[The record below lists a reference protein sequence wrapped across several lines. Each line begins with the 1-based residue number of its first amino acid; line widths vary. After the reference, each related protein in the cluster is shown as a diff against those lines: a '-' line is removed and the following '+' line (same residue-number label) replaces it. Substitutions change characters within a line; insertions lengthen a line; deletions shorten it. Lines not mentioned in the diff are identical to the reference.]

1 MSLDTYR
8 FFSRFSW
15 LLIFLVV
22 ALLYA
27 MGAGIARYL
36 GTPLAVDAYLLGQAW
51 VIALQ
56 LATYFLYRYFDLQT
70 RVENLGR
77 TMLAGLPYRSGF
89 VLLAAVFLTITASLS
104 VLLINSGRL
113 TQAAFVILILGF
125 LGAIFYAIPPIQ
137 LASSGYGELTSSIL
151 VANLV
156 PTFAFLLQFGD
167 FHRVL
172 AMATFPITMLHLAM
186 MLVFGL
192 PDYASHIKRQK
203 RTLLIR
209 MGWENA
215 MTLHNIL
222 ILVAFLLVGLAAV
235 FGFPAF
241 AAFPAFLPLPLGLL
255 QIWYINRIANG
266 IKPNWNALTFASVVL
281 FTFMVYVMTFA
292 FWTH

>member
-1 MSLDTYR
+1 
-8 FFSRFSW
+8 
-15 LLIFLVV
+15 
-22 ALLYA
+22 

-235 FGFPAF
+235 FGFPASRPF
-241 AAFPAFLPLPLGLL
+241 HLFYHCRWGCFKF
-255 QIWYINRIANG
+255 G
-266 IKPNWNALTFASVVL
+266 ILTESL
-281 FTFMVYVMTFA
+281 MG
-292 FWTH
+292 